1 MQKLAS
7 LILRFRLLIISM
19 ALLITIALGI
29 NLKDIKINSDV
40 TTYLPASDESVKLFK
55 YIGQEYGT
63 SWTAIIIVES
73 NETFSKQTIEHIY
86 KITDTLRYFEGIE
99 YVSSLTNILDIK
111 TTEDGFEISR
121 LIDEY
126 ALPQT
131 EKELTHLK
139 SYTLSKDI
147 YKGQLISEDA
157 RFSLI
162 LCQISAEHDKNKMA
176 QEIKNI
182 VKSFNFPE
190 KFYFEGMPFQV
201 YSIMKYVID
210 DLIILTPLIVII
222 ILLTLYLSFR
232 SFRGVLLPIIA
243 VAMGIIWTL
252 SLMTLL
258 GIKLSP
264 LSDALPVV
272 LFAVGSAY
280 GIHVVNRIKFHVTS
294 SENKKQQLTQAFS
307 EVGLA
312 VILAGLTTFVGFLS
326 FIFNS
331 YLTIVKEFG
340 IFAALGVAFTLF
352 ISITFIPAV
361 ISYLPVE
368 KQNKEKKKFN
378 FSIIDTFL
386 KWLSLVVIKKRKLIF
401 YSVLIIMMFSFIGMP
416 LIKRKVD
423 IIEYFKP
430 KSDIRNSAQ
439 IMNTEFGGS
448 LPVQIVVKGDILT
461 PETLQKMDDVAAFIQ
476 SLDGI
481 SNVRSV
487 ADFVKQMNDA
497 MGEGNKIPDSREKI
511 ANLWFMLEGDEI
523 ITQMLNYSKDEAVM
537 YATMKNI
544 EAQKMHHV
552 NDTINNYLKSLSTP
566 LLSFKA
572 TGLQSIYSNLNDSM
586 MKNLIQSMI
595 LAFIFIF
602 LTMLFLLRSV
612 KGALIGMITLF
623 FSVAFIF
630 GFMGFTGIALDIATI
645 LIASVTV
652 GIGIDYS
659 IHFVSSYKM
668 YLSQNYGIDE
678 AIQNTIKTTGK
689 AIVINVITIIMGFLV
704 LLFAN
709 LIPLQ
714 QLGILIAVT
723 MFCSGFGSIT
733 LMPSIISMFKIKLSK
748 K

>member
-1 MQKLAS
+1 MQRFAS
-7 LILRFRLLIISM
+7 IILKYRVVIIISTI
-19 ALLITIALGI
+19 LITLGLGI

-40 TTYLPASDESVKLFK
+40 TTYLPESDEAVMLFK

-63 SWTAIIIVES
+63 SWTAIVIVES
-73 NETFSKQTIEHIY
+73 DETFSKRTIENIY
-86 KITDTLRYFEGIE
+86 KITDTLRYVDGIE

-111 TTEDGFEISR
+111 TSEDGFEISR

-131 EKELTHLK
+131 EQELKHLK
-139 SYTLSKDI
+139 EYTLSKDI
-147 YKGQLISEDA
+147 YKGQLISNDG

-176 QEIKNI
+176 KEIKNI

-201 YSIMKYVID
+201 QSIMQFVID
-210 DLIILTPLIVII
+210 DLIVLTPLIVVI

-232 SFRGVLLPIIA
+232 TFRSVLLPILA
-243 VAMGIIWTL
+243 VGMGIIWTL
-252 SLMTLL
+252 SLMALF

-280 GIHVVNRIKFHVTS
+280 GIHVVNKIKIHVTS
-294 SENKKQQLTQAFS
+294 SENKIEQLTKALS
-307 EVGLA
+307 EIGLA

-331 YLTIVKEFG
+331 YLTIVREFG

-368 KQNKEKKKFN
+368 KPKTINNKIHFN
-378 FSIIDTFL
+378 FIDIFL
-386 KWLSLVVIKKRKLIF
+386 KWLSDAVIKYRKAIF
-401 YSVLIIMMFSFIGMP
+401 YFTLILLAVSFIGMP
-416 LIKRKVD
+416 FIQRKVD
-423 IIEYFKP
+423 ILEYFKP
-430 KSDIRNSAQ
+430 KSDIRISSK

-448 LPVQIVVKGDILT
+448 LPVQIVVRGDILS
-461 PETLQKMDDVAAFIQ
+461 PDVLKKMDNITQFLK
-476 SLDGI
+476 SLEGV

-497 MGEGNKIPDSREKI
+497 MGEGDKIPNSREKI

-523 ITQMLNYSKDEAVM
+523 ITQMLNYSKDEAVI
-537 YATMKNI
+537 YATMKNL
-544 EAQKMHHV
+544 EAKKMHHV
-552 NDTINNYLKSLSTP
+552 NDTINQYLNSLNTSE
-566 LLSFKA
+566 LSFKA
-572 TGLQSIYSNLNDSM
+572 TGLQAIYINLDNSM
-586 MKNLIQSMI
+586 MKNLIQSMV
-595 LAFIFIF
+595 LAFVFIFI
-602 LTMLFLLRSV
+602 TMFFLLRSA
-612 KGALIGMITLF
+612 KGALTGMITLF
-623 FSVAFIF
+623 FSVALIF

-659 IHFVSSYKM
+659 IHFVSSYRM
-668 YLSQNYGIDE
+668 YLSQNCTINE
-678 AIQNTIKTTGK
+678 AIQNTIISTGK

-714 QLGILIAVT
+714 QLGILIALT

-733 LMPSIISMFKIKLSK
+733 LMPAIISMFKIKIIK